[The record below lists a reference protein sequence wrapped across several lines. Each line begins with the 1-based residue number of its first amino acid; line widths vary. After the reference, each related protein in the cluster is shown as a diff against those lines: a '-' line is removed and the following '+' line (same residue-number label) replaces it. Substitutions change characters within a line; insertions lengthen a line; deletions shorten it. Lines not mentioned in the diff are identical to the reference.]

1 MMHPR
6 IGKVKSLFEEGREKL
21 CHVQWFEHGAQ
32 TVLRETASPQELFL
46 LNECASNP
54 LSAILRKVSVLRCR
68 TGHLQCRKGLILH
81 SSTTRRSL
89 PSECFPKNSFLNFI
103 FFRYLWDE
111 QQVAFIDPDAD
122 MDHISSVLQNADHS
136 EQCEACASTLLQ
148 DELLH
153 PAKWSKIS
161 G

>member
-54 LSAILRKVSVLRCR
+54 LSAILRKVSVLRVQNR
-68 TGHLQCRKGLILH
+68 TPAVQEG
-81 SSTTRRSL
+81 TD
-89 PSECFPKNSFLNFI
+89 PSQFHYS
-103 FFRYLWDE
+103 
-111 QQVAFIDPDAD
+111 
-122 MDHISSVLQNADHS
+122 
-136 EQCEACASTLLQ
+136 
-148 DELLH
+148 
-153 PAKWSKIS
+153 
-161 G
+161 